1 MCKCT
6 KGCRISVLQYS
17 QKKTF
22 MHVLSHSFDLLRTW
36 EAMLSYEI
44 PKLAQSKLRAGTPPA
59 QNVAN
64 HHVLWT
70 RVPKVPATPVLVGT
84 QRCSA
89 PGLSNP
95 CWLPSHPAK
104 GFRWSCSLPGRVNL
118 CQPDIPQRD
127 ELLLHCS
134 RISCKTYNI
143 YPGNPFLGDRG
154 IVSTEKSVI
163 NLV

>member
-1 MCKCT
+1 
-6 KGCRISVLQYS
+6 
-17 QKKTF
+17 
-22 MHVLSHSFDLLRTW
+22 
-36 EAMLSYEI
+36 MLSYEI

-89 PGLSNP
+89 PGLSNR

-118 CQPDIPQRD
+118 CQP
-127 ELLLHCS
+127 L
-134 RISCKTYNI
+134 TYLREMSYCFTAHTFHVRPTI
-143 YPGNPFLGDRG
+143 FTPVTPFLETEGLSAQGSLSLILFREGGKEAERG
-154 IVSTEKSVI
+154 VLFLLSRAV
-163 NLV
+163 